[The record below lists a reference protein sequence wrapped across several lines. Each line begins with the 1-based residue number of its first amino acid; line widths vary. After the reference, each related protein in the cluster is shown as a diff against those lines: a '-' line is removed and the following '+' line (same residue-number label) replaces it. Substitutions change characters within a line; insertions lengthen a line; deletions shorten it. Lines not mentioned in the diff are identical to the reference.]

1 MSINDDMWYGFF
13 AEETTTEEPDTTEV
27 EEQETEVDGADDA
40 ADEGIGTQTDGGD
53 PASTET
59 EEAAAKIAEEQGGF
73 DAQTQARIDAETQ
86 KRVDAAIARQ
96 FAGLTN
102 PFTGKPIR
110 TEVDL
115 NAYKAAFDAA
125 EQRRKF
131 EEHGVDEEMLN
142 DFVNNHPAIQRANRV
157 IQEQQQREANDFMAK
172 EFDALKKE
180 FPECGLKDAAALYA
194 TENGK
199 RAMQMWANTPGV
211 TLADAYAATHRAEIR
226 QKQTEAVKQGMRNEL
241 NNKNHMTQA
250 KGTAGGGDE
259 IPADVLE
266 GLELYMPGKTHAE
279 YVAIYKKNQKN
290 TR

>member
-1 MSINDDMWYGFF
+1 MSINDDMWDGFF

-53 PASTET
+53 PGSTET
-59 EEAAAKIAEEQGGF
+59 EETAEETAGEQGGF
-73 DAQTQARIDAETQ
+73 DAVMQRRIEAEAQ

-110 TEVDL
+110 TEADL

-125 EQRRKF
+125 DQRRKF

-157 IQEQQQREANDFMAK
+157 IQEQQQREADDFMDK
-172 EFDALKKE
+172 EFAAMKKE
-180 FPECGLKDAAALYA
+180 FPDCGFDSPAQMHA
-194 TENGK
+194 TEAGK
-199 RAMQMWANTPGV
+199 RAMQMWAKTPGV
-211 TLADAYAATHRAEIR
+211 TLADAYAATHRAEISKK
-226 QKQTEAVKQGMRNEL
+226 QKEAVKQGMRNEL
-241 NNKNHMTQA
+241 NNKNHMTQT
-250 KGTAGGGDE
+250 KGTSGGGDE
-259 IPADVLE
+259 IPADALE
-266 GLELYMPGKTHAE
+266 GLQMFMPGKTYAE